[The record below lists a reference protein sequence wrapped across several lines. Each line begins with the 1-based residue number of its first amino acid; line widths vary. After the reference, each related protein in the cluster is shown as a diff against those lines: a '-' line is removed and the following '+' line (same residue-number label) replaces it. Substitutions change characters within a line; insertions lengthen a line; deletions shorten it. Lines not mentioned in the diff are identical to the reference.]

1 MSSAYSLSQI
11 VGGLVLGVL
20 SDHIMS
26 RRSVLVLSFVGSA
39 ISYGTIALSSSLN
52 MLLAGRVL
60 VGLVKQVNGLTKA
73 DRQAG
78 I

>member
-1 MSSAYSLSQI
+1 MSSVYSLSQI
-11 VGGLVLGVL
+11 VGGLVLGGL
-20 SDHIMS
+20 SDRIMS

-60 VGLVKQVNGLTKA
+60 VGLVKQVKGLTKA
-73 DRQAG
+73 NR
-78 I
+78 